1 MSLNKKAINP
11 VYGGGISLSHTIK
24 ANYFKMGIR
33 NFLFTKRDGFD
44 ATGIMLE
51 YE

>member
-1 MSLNKKAINP
+1 MSTNKKVINP

-44 ATGIMLE
+44 ATEIVLE